1 MNDYV
6 GTRSSRKYP
15 LIREDNE
22 LGRSSILNAV
32 LIVLAAIGAV
42 AVMGAVVGAFGMW
55 AMHTGMMNGI
65 GSCQGW

>member
-1 MNDYV
+1 
-6 GTRSSRKYP
+6 

-22 LGRSSILNAV
+22 PGRSSILNAV
-32 LIVLAAIGAV
+32 LIVLAVIGAV